1 MGYSPSRL
9 FEYNAIRSAVSA
21 RAAQIGLGAALT
33 PTTSDLGEGT
43 IRLQVVAANAS
54 EPCSV
59 SFWRRKLDI
68 KLEKQQWTLA
78 RKCTKES
85 RLELLHWKILH
96 NISNRHTLS

>member
-68 KLEKQQWTLA
+68 KLEKTVMDTSNNNKMHKGIKA
-78 RKCTKES
+78 TIIA
-85 RLELLHWKILH
+85 LE
-96 NISNRHTLS
+96 NIT